1 MRVLVTGSSK
11 GIGLAVAQKF
21 LKEGHVV
28 IGMDLLAPAIFHS
41 NYIHYQVDVSKKR
54 KLPDIE
60 GIEIIFNNAGT
71 QNKND
76 INNNLVGA
84 MNIVEKYAFQDKIKA
99 VLFNASAS
107 ARSGFEF
114 PEYVASKAGV
124 VGYMKNV
131 ATRLSQY
138 GATCNSL
145 SLGGVITDSNAP
157 VMNDKRSWEQIMRVT
172 PLKKWMTLEEVCD
185 WVYFLLM
192 TNKSMTGQDILVDNG
207 EYNSNNTF
215 VWLGLLAAKNM
226 K

>member
-1 MRVLVTGSSK
+1 MRILVTGSSK
-11 GIGLAVAQKF
+11 GIGLAVAQMF
-21 LKEGHVV
+21 LAKGHVV
-28 IGMDLLAPAIFHS
+28 IGMGILPPAIDHP
-41 NYIHYQVDVSKKR
+41 NYIHYQKDVSKKR
-54 KLPDIE
+54 TLPPIE

-76 INNNLVGA
+76 LDNNLIGA
-84 MNIVEKYAFQDKIKA
+84 MNVVEKYAFQPAIKS

-114 PEYVASKAGV
+114 PLYVASKAGV

-131 ATRLSQY
+131 ATRLAQY

-145 SLGGVITDSNAP
+145 SLGGVITESNAP

-172 PLKKWMTLEEVCD
+172 PLKKWMTLNEVCD

-192 TNKSMTGQDILVDNG
+192 INKSMTGQDILVDNG

-215 VWLGLLAAKNM
+215 VWMGLLASKNM

>member
-1 MRVLVTGSSK
+1 MRILVTGSSK
-11 GIGLAVAQKF
+11 GIGRAVAERF
-21 LKEGHVV
+21 LACGHIV
-28 IGMDLLAPAIFHS
+28 IGIDILAPSIFHS
-41 NYIHYQVDVSKKR
+41 NYIHYQKDVSKKR
-54 KLPDIE
+54 SLPAIE

-76 INNNLVGA
+76 IDNNLIGA
-84 MNIVEKYAFQDKIKA
+84 MNVVEKYAFQPAIKS

-114 PEYVASKAGV
+114 PMYVASKAGV

-131 ATRLSQY
+131 ATRLAQY

-145 SLGGVITDSNAP
+145 SLGGVLTDSNAP
-157 VMNDKRSWEQIMRVT
+157 VMEDKRSWEQIMRVT
-172 PLKKWMTLEEVCD
+172 PLKKWMTLNEVCD
-185 WVYFLLM
+185 WVYFLTI

-207 EYNSNNTF
+207 EYNSNNSF
-215 VWLGLLAAKNM
+215 VWVGMLAAK